1 MASAFDQLGTAV
13 PETEEKKAVEYL
25 DFEFSFQGDELD
37 GGGNGGKTRRILSP
51 GDYDCIVDDV
61 DSWSKNG
68 KNSMLVTLIVKD
80 GDEEVSIRDWLPLR
94 SDMLWK
100 SARFFASI
108 GMWEEVKGKPITYD
122 VWSKAKGKK
131 ARITVNT
138 RKYTKNGEETET
150 NNVKSYLVPGEKAV
164 R

>member
-1 MASAFDQLGTAV
+1 MASAFERFGTAV
-13 PETEEKKAVEYL
+13 PEAEEKKEVEYF
-25 DFEFSFQGDELD
+25 DFEFSFQGNELD
-37 GGGNGGKTRRILSP
+37 GGGNSGKTRRILPP
-51 GDYDCIVDDV
+51 GDYDCIVEDV

-68 KNSMLVTLIVKD
+68 KNSMVVKLIVKD
-80 GDEEVSIRDWLPLR
+80 GDEEVSILDWLPLR
-94 SDMLWK
+94 PDMLWK
-100 SARFFASI
+100 SARFFASV

-138 RKYTKNGEETET
+138 REYEKNGEKNEK
-150 NNVKSYLVPGEKAV
+150 NNVKSYLSPGKAAV